1 MNIKNG
7 NYLKYYYFDK
17 LVTIIKEIKEFHL
30 SKIRLE
36 DGQELYVNS
45 KLLTNK
51 QIINENI
58 IVRI

>member
-1 MNIKNG
+1 M
-7 NYLKYYYFDK
+7 KYYYFDK

-30 SKIRLE
+30 SQIRLE

-51 QIINENI
+51 QIINKNI

>member
-1 MNIKNG
+1 M
-7 NYLKYYYFDK
+7 KYYYFDK
-17 LVTIIKEIKEFHL
+17 LVILVKEIKEFHL

-36 DGQELYVNS
+36 DGRELYVNS

-58 IVRI
+58 IVKI